1 MPLHPDMGMVKR
13 IVDTMNVSRTDAMIL
28 LDSRGLPLSRVK
40 TETHREL
47 HDKIVTSTPTWK
59 YGIEPMG
66 IEQFSIALDGV
77 PLSDYQIST
86 LHAAR
91 LHTARSL
98 LSPTRVIQ
106 EGWFKWGKGAG
117 KDWLAA
123 RLIAWFGYVLLH
135 VDDVHSWLRPDVAI
149 ASDERIDVLN
159 VAPKGEH
166 AKAVFFEYLSRNIR
180 RPIFAPFLLQEK
192 QQILKGEIHFPQ
204 INLHLISLN
213 SSASG
218 ADGYNPLM
226 WVMDEADAFVDGENR
241 SNAQDL
247 YKILRSSSATR
258 WRTRWLG
265 LILSYMRSGDGFMS
279 RSIETLRKDELNV
292 PAHRRYWF
300 IDEAASWDVNP
311 NIKRDDPVI
320 NADYRNDPVTAAAM
334 YEGIAPPVVGGFFDT
349 HELIDASQGE
359 QMPLVMGHISGDDEF
374 TWREMQGQ
382 NVPYMRYIVEAT
394 MREPG
399 RKYYLGT
406 DAGESGDAFAI
417 AVWSCPDLD
426 SDIPTVLCSSCIE
439 RFEYDVSEHRAAT
452 ADDVSTIS
460 CGMCGMKPYDILP
473 AYYGAQSA
481 TLGWRIRE
489 SVIEEGFAETFINGK
504 RVSLPKLRED
514 FVLRVAPRKRSSE
527 YPLGVLVDFPAMEQ
541 ALVDIITGL
550 GVSMVRLDP
559 WQTVQMGQSL
569 ADRTRADVGKVSF
582 SMPEQYL
589 RAFLCKVLLNNG
601 CLRFLRHEER
611 DKEWKQLIRKRQRID
626 HPQYGSKDIYDAESV
641 AIWLAI
647 CDRLGTFDLDFLTE
661 ERTGQQVA
669 TGQFTTT

>member
-1 MPLHPDMGMVKR
+1 MG
-13 IVDTMNVSRTDAMIL
+13 ISRTDAMIL
-28 LDSRGLPLSRVK
+28 LQARDLPLHALTSSERS
-40 TETHREL
+40 HI
-47 HDKIVTSTPTWK
+47 HDKVVSATPSWK
-59 YGIEPMG
+59 YGTEPMG
-66 IEQFSIALDGV
+66 IEQFSVALDGV

-86 LHAAR
+86 LHASR

-98 LSPTRVIQ
+98 ISPNRVIQ

-180 RPIFAPFLLQEK
+180 RPVFAPFLLDEK
-192 QQILKGEIHFPQ
+192 RQILKGEIHFPQ

-226 WVMDEADAFVDGENR
+226 WVMDEADAFMDGENR

-258 WRTRWLG
+258 WGTRWLG
-265 LILSYMRSGDGFMS
+265 LVLSYMRSGDGFMS

-292 PAHRRYWF
+292 PENKRYWF
-300 IDEAASWDVNP
+300 IDEAASWSVNP
-311 NIKRDDPVI
+311 NISRDDPVI
-320 NADYRNDPVTAAAM
+320 DADYRNDPVTAAAM

-349 HELIDASQGE
+349 HELIDASQGS
-359 QMPLVMGHISGDDEF
+359 QPALVIGRISTEDEYM
-374 TWREMQGQ
+374 WREMEGRSI
-382 NVPYMRYIVEAT
+382 PYMRYIVEAAV
-394 MREPG
+394 REPG

-406 DAGESGDAFAI
+406 DAGETGDAFAVS
-417 AVWSCPDLD
+417 VWSCPDLE
-426 SDIPTVLCSSCIE
+426 SNVPSRLCPTCIQ
-439 RFEYDVSEHRAAT
+439 RFEYDVSEHRAAKPEEAT
-452 ADDVSTIS
+452 SLQCA
-460 CGMCGMKPYDILP
+460 MCSMRPFDILP
-473 AYYGAQSA
+473 SYYGANTA
-481 TLGWRIRE
+481 THGWMVLERQD
-489 SVIEEGFAETFINGK
+489 EEGFAETFINGK

-514 FVLRVAPRKRSSE
+514 FVLRVAPRKRCLE

-550 GVSMVRLDP
+550 GVAFVRLDP

-569 ADRTRADVGKVSF
+569 ADRTRADVGKASF
-582 SMPEQYL
+582 TMPEQYL

-601 CLRFLRHEER
+601 CLKFLPHEDR
-611 DKEWKQLIRKRQRID
+611 DREWKQLIRKRQRID

-647 CDRLGTFDLDFLTE
+647 CDRLGTFDLTFLTE

-669 TGQFTTT
+669 MGQYTDA

>member
-1 MPLHPDMGMVKR
+1 MPLHAYINNVHILAEKMG
-13 IVDTMNVSRTDAMIL
+13 ISRTDAMIL
-28 LDSRGLPLSRVK
+28 LDARQMPLASLTQSQRA
-40 TETHREL
+40 EI
-47 HDKIVTSTPTWK
+47 HDKVVATTPTWK
-59 YGIEPMG
+59 YGVEPMG
-66 IEQFSIALDGV
+66 IEQFSVALDGV

-91 LHTARSL
+91 LHTARAL

-123 RLIAWFGYVLLH
+123 RLIAWFGYILLH
-135 VDDVHSWLRPDVAI
+135 VDDVHAWLRPDVAI
-149 ASDERIDVLN
+149 ATDERIDVLN

-180 RPIFAPFLLQEK
+180 RPLFAPFLIAEK

-226 WVMDEADAFVDGENR
+226 WVMDEADAFVDSENR

-292 PAHRRYWF
+292 ELRKRYWF

-311 NIKRDDPVI
+311 NIRRDDPVI
-320 NADYRNDPVTAAAM
+320 DADYRNDPVTAAAM

-359 QMPLVMGHISGDDEF
+359 HGPLVMGRISGDDEY

-382 NVPYMRYIVEAT
+382 SIPYMRYIVEGVI
-394 MREPG
+394 REPG

-406 DAGESGDAFAI
+406 DAGETGDSFAVS
-417 AVWSCPDLD
+417 VWSCPDLE
-426 SDIPTVLCSSCIE
+426 SDIPGTLCSSCIE
-439 RFEYDVSEHRAAT
+439 RFGYDVSNHRPVRPEEAATITCSMCSMRPFDIMPSYYGAAT
-452 ADDVSTIS
+452 ATH
-460 CGMCGMKPYDILP
+460 
-473 AYYGAQSA
+473 
-481 TLGWRIRE
+481 GWKIMERGE
-489 SVIEEGFAETFINGK
+489 EEGFAETYINGK
-504 RVSLPKLRED
+504 KVSLPKLRED
-514 FVLRVAPRKRSSE
+514 FVLRVTPRKRSQE

-550 GVSMVRLDP
+550 GVAYVRLDP

-601 CLRFLRHEER
+601 CLRFLPHEER
-611 DKEWKQLIRKRQRID
+611 DREWKQLIRKRQKID
-626 HPQYGSKDIYDAESV
+626 HPQYGSKDLYDAESI
-641 AIWLAI
+641 AIWLGI
-647 CDRLGTFDLDFLTE
+647 CDRLGTFDLNFLTE
-661 ERTGQQVA
+661 ERTGPQVA
-669 TGQFTTT
+669 NSQIS